1 VCVLVGF
8 VQDPLGSTLLQRALL
23 IGDFASGVK
32 CCIAQNRMAD
42 ALVLATLG
50 SEDLWRS
57 TADEYFKRSSSRF
70 SRMLLHI
77 MDLNLTQVVE
87 EHPLEDWKE
96 VLVLLASYASPDQQ
110 FVTLCEALGDRL
122 VRAGSEQFRQP
133 AIVCYIC
140 AFNPVKTIGQWLRAL
155 PEKAAAVGL
164 PLAWHDLV
172 EKATVFRKAVER
184 AVDPASG
191 GSLPQALGTP
201 AFPEARVFAQYAFT
215 LANDGALDLAHFYA
229 HLINLPIDPAT
240 GRVVDSVAAS
250 DPAVE
255 ELMCIRNR
263 VHITGGYDPASAP
276 ALPLYVPPAPVAS
289 GFSSYPPVDTG
300 FGSSVSHPSQVCCKD
315 RAYAG
320 WSLADESC
328 WAWQSCSFGGRE
340 CVIAFVFGCMC
351 GCRCVVWCF
360 F

>member
-1 VCVLVGF
+1 MWRQSPCATNVLGASCILIGASSLPILPPTHTRMLVGA
-8 VQDPLGSTLLQRALL
+8 VGCASPLSLQDPVGSTLLQRALL

-50 SEDLWRS
+50 PEELWRS
-57 TADEYFKRSSSRF
+57 TADEYFRRSSSRF

-77 MDLNLTQVVE
+77 MDQNPTQVVE

-122 VRAGSEQFRQP
+122 VRSGAEQFRLP

-140 AFNPVKTIGQWLRAL
+140 AFNPVKAIGQWLRAL
-155 PEKAAAVGL
+155 PEKAAAIGL

-184 AVDPASG
+184 AVSSSSDGSSPLAG
-191 GSLPQALGTP
+191 GAP
-201 AFPEARVFAQYAFT
+201 AFPEARVFAQYAFV
-215 LANDGALDLAHFYA
+215 LANDGALDLSHFYS

-240 GRVVDSVAAS
+240 GRVVDAVAAS
-250 DPAVE
+250 DPAIE
-255 ELMCIRNR
+255 DLMCLRNR
-263 VHITGGYDPASAP
+263 VHIAAGYDPATAP
-276 ALPLYVPPAPVAS
+276 ALPVYVPPAPVP
-289 GFSSYPPVDTG
+289 SSFPTYPTADTS
-300 FGSSVSHPSQVCCKD
+300 FAHSTSQPMHPQVSNA
-315 RAYAG
+315 R
-320 WSLADESC
+320 
-328 WAWQSCSFGGRE
+328 
-340 CVIAFVFGCMC
+340 
-351 GCRCVVWCF
+351 
-360 F
+360 